1 MGDFALKDCKF
12 VYIDDNSN
20 EEVLIDLTDNMSNRG
35 RIPFHSEF
43 TDITIPYLV
52 LRNMELH
59 ETFCENNRNLIKNE
73 AYYSLID
80 VLFIREHIRTKFPKL
95 VVQVGKSDDV
105 LEKHIRNIARE
116 LHPETK
122 YEIVDDYFEIEKI
135 YTNVDVIFLYCNTK
149 IDNLEDLVNV
159 SMRVIKPGGWICF
172 FGKESNFFQKKKCGW
187 KKYSL
192 GAELV
197 IYEKM
202 CQ

>member
-122 YEIVDDYFEIEKI
+122 YEIVDDYFDLERMQS
-135 YTNVDVIFLYCNTK
+135 NVDMMFIYGKALSKNIEENFNSY
-149 IDNLEDLVNV
+149 I
-159 SMRVIKPGGWICF
+159 RVLKPSGWICVF
-172 FGKESNFFQKKKCGW
+172 DREADSFQITSQGW
-187 KKYSL
+187 IKYTL
-192 GAELV
+192 GMGNT
-197 IYEKM
+197 IYERHI
-202 CQ
+202 